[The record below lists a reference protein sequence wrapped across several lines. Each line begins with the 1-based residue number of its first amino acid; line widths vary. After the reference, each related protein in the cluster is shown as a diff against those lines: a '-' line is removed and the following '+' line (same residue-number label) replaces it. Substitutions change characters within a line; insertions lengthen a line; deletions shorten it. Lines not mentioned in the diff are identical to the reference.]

1 MYPTSCHRSSQQP
14 RSALAGAGRR
24 NAGNRGFVR
33 RVAAEDGVALVSVLI
48 VLFGV
53 TVLATAGFVTAR
65 ADYQINENHWASARA
80 FNASDEG
87 MYNHLGRGKL
97 GLDTT
102 TYNASARSA
111 DVWYE
116 PLIMVDDSSSL
127 YRLRS
132 AGMHTPSRAG
142 LAVRNTSTIVLHK
155 AAGLSVNAAMTTP
168 AGLLKNGTAG
178 LVSGFDL
185 ATSTDCSVGG
195 TEDVAGLQVPPGG
208 LTQSG
213 GGKGKG
219 GGGSGFQ
226 GNPPVDDTQT
236 PVQIFA
242 GLGITAGMW
251 QGMLNGN
258 YAVPDYIISVDG
270 WPDFNTIDPNYWPMI
285 LADVPS
291 YSVGNTND
299 GQGALIAEG
308 DLVVNGGWNWD
319 GIVLVGG
326 QYTSNGIE
334 LVNGAVIAGLNLL
347 LGQPVGKSDLG
358 NGNWKY
364 NYDSCN
370 VMNAL
375 KGIGWPVE
383 EPGTWFEE
391 F

>member
-1 MYPTSCHRSSQQP
+1 MYPTPSHRSSP
-14 RSALAGAGRR
+14 RRKTVSAGDERRDPGA
-24 NAGNRGFVR
+24 RGFVR
-33 RVAAEDGVALVSVLI
+33 RVAGEDGVALVSVLI

-116 PLIMVDDSSSL
+116 PLLMVDDSSSI

-132 AGMHTPSRAG
+132 FGQHTPSRAG
-142 LAVRNTSTIVLHK
+142 LATRTTSTIVLHK

-168 AGLLKNGTAG
+168 AGLQKNGIAG

-213 GGKGKG
+213 SGKG

-226 GNPPVDDTQT
+226 GTPPVDDTQT
-236 PVQIFA
+236 PAQIFA

-258 YAVPDYIISVDG
+258 YAVADYIISVDG
-270 WPDFNTIDPNYWPMI
+270 WPDFKTIDPNYWPMI
-285 LADVPS
+285 VADVPS
-291 YSVGNTND
+291 FAVDNTHD
-299 GQGALIAEG
+299 GHGALIAEG
-308 DLVVNGGWNWD
+308 DLTVNGGWNWD
-319 GIVLVGG
+319 GVVLVGG
-326 QYTSNGIE
+326 KYVSNGIE